1 MRQRAA
7 AAAFTLLGIP
17 GAAQA
22 AKKPV
27 APPPADVPTS
37 TPDRWSLDTS
47 FFRYAEAERITV
59 IEPQVAAHRSFTD
72 NRSLDILVTVDTIS
86 GATPLG
92 TLPATAKTA
101 PSTVTGP
108 SGRSTNPIVGKIPL
122 SHMSDTRYALDTT
135 WQQPV
140 TENVTGALGVDA
152 SKETDYLS
160 AGAHTQIARDFNQ
173 KDTTVS
179 LGVSPEYDI
188 SKPNGGLPSPFA
200 TEDAAGAINGTKSS
214 KWLVSGLAGLT
225 QVINRRMLMQ
235 FNYTFTKEHGYLN
248 DPYKLL
254 SLTDTDGNPT
264 SAIYESRPHQR
275 TEHSF
280 YWLTKYN
287 LWGRDVA
294 SFGLRFYS
302 DDWGIRS
309 HTLDFAYHRQSSDRV
324 YWEPHVRYYHQSAAD
339 FYHVGL
345 PNAQPLPL
353 FASPD
358 LRLADFKGVTF
369 GVRWGFTMKDGSLLM
384 IRAEY
389 YTQTGNSYPQEAIGA
404 QHSFDLFPTLYAT
417 LLQVDYHF
425 EPGAWFGRKGGS
437 R

>member
-1 MRQRAA
+1 MH
-7 AAAFTLLGIP
+7 
-17 GAAQA
+17 
-22 AKKPV
+22 KP
-27 APPPADVPTS
+27 APPADAPTPA
-37 TPDRWSLDTS
+37 PDNWAIDTS
-47 FFRYAEAERITV
+47 FFRYSEAERITV
-59 IEPQVAAHRSFTD
+59 LEPQVAVRRNFAE

-92 TLPATAKTA
+92 TLPATAATA

-108 SGRSTNPIVGKIPL
+108 SGRSTNPTVGKIPL
-122 SHMSDTRYALDTT
+122 SHMTDTRYALDTT

-140 TENVTGALGVDA
+140 ADNTTGAIGANA

-160 AGAHTQIARDFNQ
+160 VGAHTQLARDFNH
-173 KDTTVS
+173 KDTTLS

-188 SKPNGGLPSPFA
+188 SKPNGGLPMPFA
-200 TEDAAGAINGTKSS
+200 TENAAGAIDGTHSS
-214 KWLVSGLAGLT
+214 KWLFSGLAGIT
-225 QVINRRMLMQ
+225 QVVNRRMLMQ
-235 FNYTFTKEHGYLN
+235 LNYTLTKEHGYLN

-254 SLTDTDGNPT
+254 SLVDTAGNPT

-275 TEHSF
+275 TAHSV

-287 LWGRDVA
+287 IWGRDIA
-294 SFGLRFYS
+294 SFGLRLYS

-309 HTLDFAYHRQSSDRV
+309 HTLDFTFHRQSSDRV
-324 YWEPHVRYYHQSAAD
+324 YWEPHVRYYHQTAAD

-345 PNAQPLPL
+345 ANAQPLPA

-369 GVRWGFTMKDGSLLM
+369 GVRWGFTLKNGSLLVL
-384 IRAEY
+384 RAEY
-389 YTQTGNSYPQEAIGA
+389 YTQTGNNYPQEAIGA
-404 QHSFDLFPTLYAT
+404 QRSFDLFPTLYAT
-417 LLQVDYHF
+417 LLQIDYHF
-425 EPGAWFGRKGGS
+425 NPATLFGGKGGA